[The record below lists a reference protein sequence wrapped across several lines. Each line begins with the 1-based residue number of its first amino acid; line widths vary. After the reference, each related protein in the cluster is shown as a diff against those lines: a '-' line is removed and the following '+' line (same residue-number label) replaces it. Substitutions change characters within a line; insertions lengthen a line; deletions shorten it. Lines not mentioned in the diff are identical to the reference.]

1 LTRNPLSSTRREP
14 LFILCPGRSFSSV
27 VCAVIGQ
34 HPDCYGLPELN
45 LFLGDTLG
53 ESADIFAST
62 GRSGLQGLLRT
73 LAQLH
78 DGMQTEATVEAAK
91 AWIAANRQMTSRDVF
106 NHIAACAGDR
116 ILVEKSPSNVFGPAY
131 LTRVIRSFPKANY
144 LQLLRHPRSRG
155 TSHKTAMEAEKLRAF
170 VNQLL
175 GLGSGLD
182 YEAKWTETH
191 CMIHDLGRHL
201 PPGQMMRLNGE
212 IFLRDLRFYLPQI
225 CEWLGIRSDEE
236 AIAAMLRPEDS
247 PYSCIG
253 PANAKYGANP
263 GFLANPALDMDR
275 LAKMKDDTL
284 DAPMD
289 WNPEKRFSDMTKAL
303 ASYYGYR

>member
-1 LTRNPLSSTRREP
+1 MTRNHLSSTRREP

-53 ESADIFAST
+53 DTADIYAAS

-91 AWIAANRQMTSRDVF
+91 AWIAANRQMTPRDVF
-106 NHIAACAGDR
+106 DHIAACAGDR
-116 ILVEKSPSNVFGPAY
+116 ILVEKSPSNVINSAC
-131 LTRVIRSFPKANY
+131 LTRVIQSYPKASY

-155 TSHKTAMEAEKLRAF
+155 KSHKTAMDAEKFRAF
-170 VNQLL
+170 VNQAL
-175 GLGSGLD
+175 GVRID

-191 CMIHDLGRHL
+191 AMIHDLGRHL

-212 IFLRDLRFYLPQI
+212 ILLRDLRLYLPQI
-225 CEWLGIRSDEE
+225 CEWLGIRSDGQ

-253 PANAKYGANP
+253 PANAKFGTNP
-263 GFLANPALDMDR
+263 GFLANPALDLDR
-275 LAKMKDDTL
+275 LATMKDDTL

-289 WNPEKRFSDMTKAL
+289 WNPAEEFSEMTRVL